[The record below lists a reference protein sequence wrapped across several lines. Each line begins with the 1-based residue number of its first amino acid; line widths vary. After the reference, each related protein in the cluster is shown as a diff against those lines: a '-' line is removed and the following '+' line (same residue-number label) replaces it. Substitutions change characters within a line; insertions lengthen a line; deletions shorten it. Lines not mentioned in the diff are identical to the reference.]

1 MFKIKREIELHIK
14 KPRYILTPKG
24 IALYQKDII
33 GQGFKKGCFKQ
44 DCSWMF
50 DWCYERY
57 GYYGEYA
64 NYIKDNKD
72 NNEFYIDYKKMI

>member
-1 MFKIKREIELHIK
+1 MFKIKREMELHIK

-24 IALYQKDII
+24 IKFYQKDII
-33 GQGFKKGCFKQ
+33 GQDFNFTQ
-44 DCSWMF
+44 DCSWVF
-50 DWCYERY
+50 DWCYEHF

-72 NNEFYIDYKKMI
+72 NNDFYINYKKMI